1 MSHLPEEH
9 HRERPQRPW
18 REAFWAG
25 QAEALELILSGLP
38 LEEVLERIARRI
50 EEMSD
55 DGALCSIFLADEK
68 RTTLTLAAAP
78 GLPEEFTAAARQLPI
93 LDGFG
98 SCGSAAARGEP
109 VLIAD
114 ITTHPDWASAREL
127 VIRHGLLACWSVP
140 VFSTAGQVLGTL
152 GIYHREHRFPHP
164 DELSRAES
172 AAKLVALAI
181 ERGRAAA
188 KSRQD
193 ETLLK
198 IAGRNARFG
207 GWTVDVPEMLI
218 TWSDEVRAIHEA
230 APDYIPTGDEA
241 FAFYEEASRKR
252 ILQAFERCVSTG
264 EPFDEEAEL
273 ITAKGRHVWVR
284 SSGEAVRDADGTI
297 RRIQGAF
304 QDISLRKASEHR
316 ALHLNERLL
325 ATLESITDAFFT
337 LNRDWQFTYL
347 NSEAEDILRQKRGE
361 VLGQVIWD
369 LFPDVRG
376 TAVERTYREAMEKGR
391 LGVLEEFFYQPF
403 GQWFEIRAF
412 PSEEGLA
419 VYLRNVTTQRQSREQ
434 LRLLEA
440 SVARINDLV
449 IITNAGAWD
458 EPEPRILFVNDAFT
472 RVTGYTREE
481 ALGKSPRFLQSPK
494 TQRAE
499 LDRIRLALMRGDPVR
514 AELLNLKK
522 NGEELWLEV
531 DIVPVND
538 AEGRV
543 AYQVGVMRDATER
556 KRAEDEARATE
567 ERYVRQ
573 RNALIA
579 LTDMPPLALDHDESS
594 FHRITEGHA
603 RALGVARVSIWR
615 YTADRQAIRCVD
627 LYELESHRHSSG
639 MVITSGTCPAYFQ
652 AMEDTH
658 VIAADDAMTDPR
670 TSEFSN
676 NYLLPLGI
684 TSMLDAPI
692 HLGGSI
698 EGVMCSE
705 HVGPIRT
712 WTGDEKTFAAAVA
725 NLVSLSLEGSERQ
738 RAEDAAR
745 ETRKRFEVVARATN
759 DAVWDWNFATN
770 EIWWNEGF
778 ETLFGFKRSEIEP
791 SAESWYHRIH
801 PDDARRVLP
810 GIRRIITEG
819 GEHWSDEYRFLKADG
834 RYAYVLDRG
843 FVIRD
848 EGGRAIRMVGGMTDL
863 TARKEA
869 EQDLARLNRALQ
881 MLSASNEAVTRVT
894 SEHQLLEE
902 ICRVAVNTGGY
913 RMAWVG
919 YARDDSQKSI
929 EAMAWAGAEDGYLEK
944 ILLTWDENCPTGRG
958 PAGRSIRT
966 GEIIVCRD
974 ITLEN
979 AFFHWLGEATDRGY
993 RSVIFLPLRDG
1004 DRVFGTLGLYA
1015 PEVLQAGND
1024 EIDLLRQLADD
1035 LAFGIGTL
1043 RSRQEMRRTEEIVLK
1058 VAQAVTSGT
1067 GTEFFDLLT
1076 MNMVEALGAHAGVIG
1091 SLNPAEL
1098 SITTLSFVMDG
1109 KHEENVTY
1117 SLYGTPCENVTEGKV
1132 CIFDRGV
1139 QELFPE
1145 DHLLVVYGI
1154 HAYAGIP
1161 LRHRDG
1167 TVAGVMV
1174 VLFKTP
1180 LEETALVQSTL
1191 QIFATRASAELD
1203 RQLAD
1208 ARIREQASLLDQAR
1222 DAIMVRELDH
1232 SITYWNKSAERL
1244 YGWTAE
1250 ETLGLSVET
1259 LLYRDTT
1266 EFKDACRTVLETG
1279 EWLGELQQFARDG
1292 RQITV
1297 EGRWTLLHDPTG
1309 APKYILAINTDITEH
1324 RKLQQQFLR
1333 AQRLESIGTLAGGIA
1348 HDLNNVLAPISMSI
1362 ELLHSEVTSERGR
1375 ELLATLAGS
1384 ARRGADMVS
1393 QVLSF
1398 ARGME
1403 GRRVEIHAR
1412 QLVGDVENIV
1422 RDTFPKDITLDIR
1435 VPRSLWTLQGD
1446 PTQLHQVLINLCVNA
1461 RDAMPHGG
1469 CISIAAE
1476 NLDLDAREAAREP
1489 DAKPGPYVRISVEDS
1504 GSGIPTQHLEKIF
1517 EPFFTTKEVGKGTGL
1532 GLPTSLAIIKSHGGF
1547 VRAASPAGRG
1557 ARFDLFLPGLP
1568 GTGDTAP
1575 DQGEGPLPRGDGETV
1590 LIADDE
1596 EFIRRVTGRTLES
1609 FGYNVLLAAN
1619 GNEALELFL
1628 QHHAQ
1633 ISVVITD
1640 MMMPGMDGAAVIRAL
1655 VEIHPDVKIIAS
1667 SGVTGHDARAREA
1680 SSCVRHFL
1688 PKPCSAETLLKV
1700 LKRVISDA

>member
-1 MSHLPEEH
+1 MSQLPTED

-18 REAFWAG
+18 QEAFWAG

-38 LEEVLERIARRI
+38 LEKVLERIARRI
-50 EEMSD
+50 DEMSE
-55 DGALCSIFLADEK
+55 DGARCSIFLADEK

-78 GLPEEFTAAARQLPI
+78 GLPAEFCAAVLPI

-98 SCGSAAARGEP
+98 SCSGAAARGEP
-109 VLIAD
+109 VLIPD
-114 ITTHPDWASAREL
+114 VTTHPDWASAREL
-127 VIRHGLLACWSVP
+127 VIRHGLMACWSVP
-140 VFSTAGQVLGTL
+140 VFSCEGKVLGTL
-152 GIYHREHRFPHP
+152 GIYHPEPRFPHP

-181 ERGRAAA
+181 ERSRSAE

-207 GWTVDVPEMLI
+207 GWTVDVPEMRI
-218 TWSDEVRAIHEA
+218 TWSQEVRAIHEA
-230 APDYIPTGDEA
+230 APDYVPTGEEA
-241 FAFYEEASRKR
+241 FGFYEEASRKR
-252 ILQAFERCVSTG
+252 ILEAFDRCAKEGT
-264 EPFDEEAEL
+264 PFDEELEL
-273 ITAKGRHVWVR
+273 ITAKGRQLWVR
-284 SSGEAVRDADGTI
+284 ASGEAVRDTDGTI

-304 QDISLRKASEHR
+304 QDISAKTAAVRQAQ
-316 ALHLNERLL
+316 HLTERLS

-337 LNRDWQFTYL
+337 LNHQWQFTYL
-347 NSEAEDILRQKRGE
+347 NTEAEGIMRRTRGE
-361 VLGQVIWD
+361 LLGKCLWDEFPAVI
-369 LFPDVRG
+369 G
-376 TAVERTYREAMEKGR
+376 TTIEDTYREAMEQGR
-391 LGVLEEFFYQPF
+391 PCVLDEIFYQPF

-412 PSEEGLA
+412 PSEDGLA
-419 VYLRNVTTQRQSREQ
+419 VYFRNVTTQRQSREQ

-472 RVTGYTREE
+472 RATGYTREE
-481 ALGKSPRFLQSPK
+481 TLGRSPRFLQGPK

-499 LDRIRLALMRGDPVR
+499 LDRIRLALMRGEPVR
-514 AELLNLKK
+514 AEILNYRK
-522 NGEELWLEV
+522 NGQELWLEV
-531 DIVPVND
+531 DIVPVNGTD
-538 AEGRV
+538 GRP
-543 AYQVGVMRDATER
+543 AYQVGVMRDATDR

-579 LTDMPPLALDHDESS
+579 LTDLPPLALDDEESA

-615 YTADRQAIRCVD
+615 YTADRMAIRCVD
-627 LYELESHRHSSG
+627 LYELETHRHSSG
-639 MVITSGTCPAYFQ
+639 MVLTAGTCPAYFH
-652 AMEDTH
+652 AMEEMN
-658 VIAADDAMTDPR
+658 VIAADDALADSR
-670 TSEFSN
+670 TCEFAGP
-676 NYLLPLGI
+676 YLTPLGI

-705 HVGPIRT
+705 HVGPLRT

-738 RAEDAAR
+738 RAEEAAR

-778 ETLFGFKRSEIEP
+778 ETLFGFKRSQIEP

-810 GIRRIITEG
+810 GIRRIINEG
-819 GEHWSDEYRFLKADG
+819 GEHWSDEYRFLRADG
-834 RYAYVLDRG
+834 GYAYVLDRG

-848 EGGRAIRMVGGMTDL
+848 ESGRAVRMVGGMTDL
-863 TARKEA
+863 TARKKA

-881 MLSASNEAVTRVT
+881 MLSASNEAVTRA
-894 SEHQLLEE
+894 SGEHHLLEE
-902 ICRVAVNTGGY
+902 ICRLAVNPGGY

-919 YARDDSQKSI
+919 YARNDPQRSI
-929 EAMAWAGAEDGYLEK
+929 EAMAWAGAENGYLDR
-944 ILLTWDENCPTGRG
+944 IRLSWDENCPTGRG

-966 GEIIVCRD
+966 GETVVCRD
-974 ITLEN
+974 ITLES
-979 AFFHWLGEATDRGY
+979 AFFHWLHEASDRGY
-993 RSVIFLPLRDG
+993 RSVVCLPLKDG
-1004 DRVFGTLGLYA
+1004 DRVFGMLGLYA
-1015 PEVLQAGND
+1015 SDVLQAGDD
-1024 EIDLLRQLADD
+1024 EINLLRQLADD
-1035 LAFGIGTL
+1035 LAYGIGTL
-1043 RSRQEMRRTEEIVLK
+1043 RSRSEMRRTEEIVLK
-1058 VAQAVTSGT
+1058 VAQAVSSGT

-1076 MNMVEALGAHAGVIG
+1076 MNMVQALGAHGGLIG
-1091 SLNPAEL
+1091 CLNPADL
-1098 SITTLSFVMDG
+1098 SITTLSFVLDG

-1117 SLYGTPCENVTEGKV
+1117 GLAGTPCENVSEGNV
-1132 CIFDRGV
+1132 CVFDRGV
-1139 QELFPE
+1139 QEIFPE

-1161 LRHRDG
+1161 LKHRDG
-1167 TVAGVMV
+1167 TVAGIMV
-1174 VLFKTP
+1174 VFFKAP

-1203 RQLAD
+1203 RQIAD

-1222 DAIMVRELDH
+1222 DAILVREPDH
-1232 SITYWNKSAERL
+1232 RITYWNKSAERL

-1250 ETLGLSVET
+1250 EVMGLSVES
-1259 LLYRDTT
+1259 LLYRDTD
-1266 EFKDACRTVLETG
+1266 EFKGACRTVLETG

-1297 EGRWTLLHDPTG
+1297 EGRWTLLRNSAG
-1309 APKYILAINTDITEH
+1309 EPKYILAINTDITEH

-1362 ELLHSEVTSERGR
+1362 ELLHSEVKSERGR

-1412 QLVGDVENIV
+1412 RLVGDVENIV

-1435 VPRSLWTLQGD
+1435 IPRSLWTLQGD

-1461 RDAMPHGG
+1461 RDAMPRGG
-1469 CISIAAE
+1469 RISITAE
-1476 NLDLDAREAAREP
+1476 NIDLDAREASREP
-1489 DAKPGPYVRISVEDS
+1489 DAKPGPYVRMSVEDS
-1504 GSGIPTQHLEKIF
+1504 GSGIPPQHLEKIF

-1532 GLPTSLAIIKSHGGF
+1532 GLPTSLAIIKGHGGF
-1547 VRAASPAGRG
+1547 IRSASPPGRG

-1568 GTGDTAP
+1568 GTGETAP
-1575 DQGEGPLPRGDGETV
+1575 DQGETPLPRGDGETI

-1609 FGYNVLLAAN
+1609 FGYNVLLVAN
-1619 GNEALELFL
+1619 GNEALEVFL
-1628 QHHAQ
+1628 QHHAR
-1633 ISVVITD
+1633 IAVVITD

-1655 VEIHPDVKIIAS
+1655 VEINPDVKIIAS
-1667 SGVTGHDARAREA
+1667 SGVTSHDARAREA
-1680 SSCVRHFL
+1680 SPSVRHFL